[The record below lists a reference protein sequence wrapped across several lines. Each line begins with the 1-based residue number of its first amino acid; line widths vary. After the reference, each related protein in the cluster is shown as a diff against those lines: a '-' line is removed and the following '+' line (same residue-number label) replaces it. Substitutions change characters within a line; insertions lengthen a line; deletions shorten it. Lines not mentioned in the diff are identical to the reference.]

1 MKTAYLYIRV
11 STDEQK
17 RKGYS
22 LPEQE
27 DRLLKY
33 CEYNNIKVKGIYRE
47 DFSAKTF
54 NRPEWKKLMTAIKD
68 KSTKDDKHILFIK
81 WDRFSRNIEYA
92 YEMLGILRRYN
103 TTAMAIDQPLD
114 LSVPE
119 STVMLAVY
127 LSVPEAENSRR
138 ALNTAAGIRR
148 AKLMGRYPNKAPLGY
163 INATTLDG
171 KKIIAPKQPEA
182 NILRWAFQ
190 QLAKNIYKIEEIRK
204 MAGDRGLK
212 CSRSYFFRL
221 IRNPIYC
228 GLIPIKLNSGEHDL
242 IKGTHAPLISEAL
255 FYEVQRII
263 TTKRKVTAKKDLLKA
278 TFFLRG
284 FLECPYCER
293 KLSGSFSKGST
304 KRYPYYHCHGRCK
317 TRINATFLNDCY
329 QRELQRLVLS
339 DKVSDL
345 FCLILEDWNTNTHKT
360 VYLQNRNNVVR
371 KLNEQESILSQA
383 RKLFVVGAL
392 KLDDYSGL
400 KKEYHANSKCLKRE
414 LQDINTK
421 LQTIDKQFQSGQE
434 PFVDI
439 FQIFPTLDTADKKHL
454 VNLIRPHR
462 IDVQNGNVTL
472 EVNSALS
479 KILLTK
485 EQIKSSNYELC

>member
-54 NRPEWKKLMTAIKD
+54 NRPEWKKLMTVIKNKPSKED
-68 KSTKDDKHILFIK
+68 RHILFIK

-92 YEMLGILRRYN
+92 YEMLGMLRKYK

-138 ALNTAAGIRR
+138 ALNTAAGIHR
-148 AKLMGRYPNKAPLGY
+148 AKLMGRYPNKAPSGY
-163 INATTLDG
+163 INVTTIKG

-182 NILRWAFQ
+182 NILRWVFK
-190 QLAKNIYKIEEIRK
+190 QLAKNIYKIEEIRN
-204 MAGDRGLK
+204 MARDKGLI

-228 GLIPIKLNSGEHDL
+228 GLIPIKLNSDECDL
-242 IKGTHAPLISEAL
+242 VKGTHDPIISEAL
-255 FYEVQRII
+255 FHETQRII
-263 TTKRKVTAKKDLLKA
+263 TTKRKVNAKDDLLKT

-284 FLECPYCER
+284 VLECPHCER
-293 KLSGSFSKGST
+293 KLSGSFSRGST

-329 QRELQRLVLS
+329 QHELQRLMLS

-345 FCLILEDWNTNTHKT
+345 FSLVLEDWNTNTRKT
-360 VYLQNRNNVVR
+360 VHVQNRNLVVR
-371 KLNEQESILSQA
+371 KLNEQESIMSQA

-392 KLDDYSGL
+392 KPDDYSKL
-400 KKEYHANSKCLKRE
+400 KREFGANAKCLRRE
-414 LQDINTK
+414 LQDINRK
-421 LQTIDKQFQSGQE
+421 L
-434 PFVDI
+434 
-439 FQIFPTLDTADKKHL
+439 
-454 VNLIRPHR
+454 
-462 IDVQNGNVTL
+462 
-472 EVNSALS
+472 
-479 KILLTK
+479 
-485 EQIKSSNYELC
+485 

>member
-54 NRPEWKKLMTAIKD
+54 NRPEWKKLMTVIKN
-68 KSTKDDKHILFIK
+68 KSSKEDRHILFIK

-92 YEMLGILRRYN
+92 YEMLGLLRKYK

-119 STVMLAVY
+119 ITVMLAVY

-163 INATTLDG
+163 INVTTIEG
-171 KKIIAPKQPEA
+171 KKIIALKQPEA
-182 NILRWAFQ
+182 NILRWVFQ
-190 QLAKNIYKIEEIRK
+190 QLAKNIHKIEEVRN
-204 MAGDRGLK
+204 MAHDKGLI

-221 IRNPIYC
+221 IRSPIYC
-228 GLIPIKLNSGEHDL
+228 GLIPVKLNSGECDL
-242 IKGTHAPLISEAL
+242 VKGTHDPIISEAL

-263 TTKRKVTAKKDLLKA
+263 TTKRKVNAKDELLKT
-278 TFFLRG
+278 TFILRG
-284 FLECPYCER
+284 VLECPYCKR
-293 KLSGSFSKGST
+293 KLSGSFSRGST

-317 TRINATFLNDCY
+317 TRINATLLNDCY
-329 QRELQRLVLS
+329 QHELQRLILS

-345 FCLILEDWNTNTHKT
+345 FGLILEDWNTNTHKT
-360 VYLQNRNNVVR
+360 VHVQHRNLAVR
-371 KLNEQESILSQA
+371 KLNEQESIMSQA

-392 KLDDYSGL
+392 KPDDYS
-400 KKEYHANSKCLKRE
+400 NLKRE
-414 LQDINTK
+414 FEANAKCLRRELMDINRK
-421 LQTIDKQFQSGQE
+421 LESIDRQSQIG
-434 PFVDI
+434 PKSFLNI
-439 FQIFPTLDTADKKHL
+439 FQGFSSLDLSDKKHL
-454 VNLIRPHR
+454 VNLIPPLKV
-462 IDVQNGNVTL
+462 DFKTGNMTL
-472 EVNSALS
+472 GLNSALS

-485 EQIKSSNYELC
+485 KQILK

>member
-33 CEYNNIKVKGIYRE
+33 CEYNNIKVKGVYRE

-54 NRPEWKKLMTAIKD
+54 NRPEWKKLMTVIKS
-68 KSTKDDKHILFIK
+68 KSSKEDKHILFIK

-92 YEMLGILRRYN
+92 YEMLGILRKYK
-103 TTAMAIDQPLD
+103 TTAIAIDQPLD

-163 INATTLDG
+163 INATTMDN
-171 KKIIAPKQPEA
+171 KKIIALKQPEA
-182 NILRWAFQ
+182 DILTWVFQ
-190 QLAKNIYKIEEIRK
+190 QLAKNNHKIEKIRN
-204 MAGDRGLK
+204 MAADKGLK
-212 CSRSYFFRL
+212 CSRSHFFRI
-221 IRNPIYC
+221 IRNPVYC
-228 GLIPIKLNSGEHDL
+228 GLIPIQFNTGEQDL
-242 IKGTHAPLISEAL
+242 VKGTHDPLISETL

-263 TTKRKVTAKKDLLKA
+263 TTKRKVTAKEDLLKA

-284 FLECPYCER
+284 VLECPYCDR

-304 KRYPYYHCHGRCK
+304 KKYPYYHCHGRCK
-317 TRINATFLNDCY
+317 TRINAIFLNDCY
-329 QRELQRLVLS
+329 QRELQQLVLS
-339 DKVSDL
+339 DKVVDL
-345 FCLILEDWNTNTHKT
+345 FSLILEDWNTNTDQT
-360 VYLQNRNNVVR
+360 VYLQTRNRVVR
-371 KLNEQESILSQA
+371 KLHEQESILSQA
-383 RKLFVVGAL
+383 RKLFVVGVL
-392 KLDDYSGL
+392 KLDDYSNL
-400 KKEYHANSKCLKRE
+400 KKEYQAHSKCLKRE

-421 LQTIDKQFQSGQE
+421 LGSIDQQSQMADTS
-434 PFVDI
+434 FVNI
-439 FQIFPTLDTADKKHL
+439 FQGFSSLDTADKKHL
-454 VNLIRPHR
+454 ATLIPPLKV
-462 IDVQNGNVTL
+462 DFQTGNMTL
-472 EVNSALS
+472 ELNSALS

-485 EQIKSSNYELC
+485 NR

>member
-54 NRPEWKKLMTAIKD
+54 NRPEWKKLMTVIKN
-68 KSTKDDKHILFIK
+68 KSSKEDKHILFIK

-92 YEMLGILRRYN
+92 YEMLGILRKYR

-119 STVMLAVY
+119 SSVMLAVY

-138 ALNTAAGIRR
+138 AMNTAAGIHR
-148 AKLMGRYPNKAPLGY
+148 AKLMGRYPNKAPFGY
-163 INATTLDG
+163 INVTTMEG
-171 KKIIAPKQPEA
+171 KKIIALKQPEA
-182 NILRWAFQ
+182 DILRWAFQ
-190 QLAKNIYKIEEIRK
+190 QLSKNIHKIEDVRK
-204 MAGDRGLK
+204 MADDKGLK
-212 CSRSYFFRL
+212 CSRSHFYRI

-228 GLIPIKLNSGEHDL
+228 GLIPIKFNSGEQDM
-242 IKGTHAPLISEAL
+242 IKGTHDPLISETL

-263 TTKRKVTAKKDLLKA
+263 TTKRVITAKEDLLKA

-284 FLECPYCER
+284 VLECPYCKR
-293 KLSGSFSKGST
+293 KLSGSFSRGST

-317 TRINATFLNDCY
+317 TRINAIFLNDCY
-329 QRELQRLVLS
+329 QHELQRLMLS
-339 DKVSDL
+339 DKVSEL
-345 FCLILEDWNTNTHKT
+345 FSLVLEDWNTNTRKT
-360 VYLQNRNNVVR
+360 VHVQNRNLVVR
-371 KLNEQESILSQA
+371 KLNEQESIMSQA

-392 KLDDYSGL
+392 KPDDYSNL
-400 KKEYHANSKCLKRE
+400 KREFGANAKCLRRE
-414 LQDINTK
+414 LQDINRK
-421 LQTIDKQFQSGQE
+421 LESIDRQNQVRSKSFANIFRDFSDL
-434 PFVDI
+434 DI
-439 FQIFPTLDTADKKHL
+439 SDKRHL
-454 VNLIRPHR
+454 VNLIPPLKV
-462 IDVQNGNVTL
+462 DFKTGNLTL
-472 EVNSALS
+472 ALNSALS
-479 KILLTK
+479 KILFPK
-485 EQIKSSNYELC
+485 KQIL

>member
-17 RKGYS
+17 KKGYS

-33 CEYNNIKVKGIYRE
+33 CEYNNIEVKGIYRE

-54 NRPEWKKLMTAIKD
+54 KRPEWKKLMIAIKN
-68 KSTKDDKHILFIK
+68 KSTKEDKNILFIK

-92 YEMLGILRRYN
+92 YEMLGILRKYR

-163 INATTLDG
+163 INVTTIEG
-171 KKIIAPKQPEA
+171 KKIIAMKQPESD
-182 NILRWAFQ
+182 ILRWVFQ
-190 QLAKNIYKIEEIRK
+190 QLSKNIYMIEDIRK
-204 MAGDRGLK
+204 MADDKGLK

-221 IRNPIYC
+221 IHNPIYC
-228 GLIPIKLNSGEHDL
+228 GLIPIKFNSGEQEL
-242 IKGTHAPLISEAL
+242 IKGTHDPLISETL

-263 TTKRKVTAKKDLLKA
+263 TTKRKVTAKKDLLKT

-284 FLECPYCER
+284 VLECPYCDR

-304 KRYPYYHCHGRCK
+304 KKYPYYHCHGRCK

-329 QRELQRLVLS
+329 QRELQQLVLS
-339 DKVSDL
+339 DKVAGL
-345 FCLILEDWNTNTHKT
+345 FSLILEDWNTNTRTT
-360 VYLQNRNNVVR
+360 VYLQNRNLTIR
-371 KLNEQESILSQA
+371 KLNEQESIISQA
-383 RKLFVVGAL
+383 RKLFVVGVL
-392 KLDDYSGL
+392 KLDDYYNL
-400 KKEYHANSKCLKRE
+400 KKEYQANSKCLKRE
-414 LQDINTK
+414 LLEINKK
-421 LQTIDKQFQSGQE
+421 LESIEQQSQMAGSS
-434 PFVDI
+434 FVNI
-439 FQIFPTLDTADKKHL
+439 FQGFSSMDIADKKHL
-454 VNLIRPHR
+454 VSLIPPLKV
-462 IDVQNGNVTL
+462 DFQTGNMTL
-472 EVNSALS
+472 RLSSALS

-485 EQIKSSNYELC
+485 NR

>member
-54 NRPEWKKLMTAIKD
+54 NRPEWKKLMTVIKNKPSKED
-68 KSTKDDKHILFIK
+68 RHILFIK

-92 YEMLGILRRYN
+92 YEMLGMLRKYK

-138 ALNTAAGIRR
+138 ALNTAAGIHR
-148 AKLMGRYPNKAPLGY
+148 AKLMGRYPNKAPSGY
-163 INATTLDG
+163 INVTTIKG

-182 NILRWAFQ
+182 NILRWVFK
-190 QLAKNIYKIEEIRK
+190 QLAKNIYKIEEIRNIARDK
-204 MAGDRGLK
+204 GLI

-228 GLIPIKLNSGEHDL
+228 GLIPIKLNSDECDL
-242 IKGTHAPLISEAL
+242 VKGTHDPIISEAL
-255 FYEVQRII
+255 FHETQRII
-263 TTKRKVTAKKDLLKA
+263 TTKRKVNAKDDLLKT

-284 FLECPYCER
+284 VLECPHCER
-293 KLSGSFSKGST
+293 KLSGSFSRGST

-329 QRELQRLVLS
+329 QHELQRLMLS

-345 FCLILEDWNTNTHKT
+345 FSLVLEDWNTNTRKT
-360 VYLQNRNNVVR
+360 VHVQNRNLVVR
-371 KLNEQESILSQA
+371 KLNEQESIMSQA

-392 KLDDYSGL
+392 KPDDYSKL
-400 KKEYHANSKCLKRE
+400 KREFGANAKCLRRE
-414 LQDINTK
+414 LQDINRK
-421 LQTIDKQFQSGQE
+421 LESVDRQSQVGSKS
-434 PFVDI
+434 FANI
-439 FQIFPTLDTADKKHL
+439 FQGFSDLDISDKRHL
-454 VNLIRPHR
+454 VNLVPPLKV
-462 IDVQNGNVTL
+462 DFKTGNMTL
-472 EVNSALS
+472 ALNSALS
-479 KILLTK
+479 KILFPK
-485 EQIKSSNYELC
+485 KQIL

>member
-33 CEYNNIKVKGIYRE
+33 CEYNNIEVKGIYRE

-54 NRPEWKKLMTAIKD
+54 NRPEWKKLMTVIKS
-68 KSTKDDKHILFIK
+68 KSSKEDKHILFIK

-92 YEMLGILRRYN
+92 YEMIGMLRKYR

-138 ALNTAAGIRR
+138 ALNTANGIRR

-163 INATTLDG
+163 INVTTVDG

-182 NILRWAFQ
+182 DILRWVFQ
-190 QLAKNIYKIEEIRK
+190 QLAKNIHKMEEIRK
-204 MAGDRGLK
+204 MADDKGLK

-221 IRNPIYC
+221 IRNSVYC
-228 GLIPIKLNSGEHDL
+228 GLIPIKFNSGEQDRV
-242 IKGTHAPLISEAL
+242 KGTHDPLISEAL

-263 TTKRKVTAKKDLLKA
+263 TTKRKITAKEDLLKA

-284 FLECPYCER
+284 SLECPNCDR
-293 KLSGSFSKGST
+293 KLSGSFSTGST

-317 TRINATFLNDCY
+317 TRVNAIFLNDCY
-329 QRELQRLVLS
+329 QRELQQLVLS
-339 DKVSDL
+339 DKVADL
-345 FCLILEDWNTNTHKT
+345 FNLISEDWNSSTHKT
-360 VYLQNRNNVVR
+360 VYLNNRNLVVR

-383 RKLFVVGAL
+383 RKLFVVGIL
-392 KLDDYSGL
+392 KLDDYNNL
-400 KKEYHANSKCLKRE
+400 KKEYQANSKCLKRE
-414 LQDINTK
+414 LQDINSK
-421 LQTIDKQFQSGQE
+421 LGRIDRQSQME
-434 PFVDI
+434 YKSFIDI
-439 FQIFPTLDTADKKHL
+439 FQGFPSLDAADKKHL
-454 VNLIRPHR
+454 VNLIPPLKV
-462 IDVQNGNVTL
+462 DFQTGNMTL
-472 EVNSALS
+472 GLNKALS
-479 KILLTK
+479 KILKTK
-485 EQIKSSNYELC
+485 NR